1 MESLTGSH
9 RSRQPVPGNLPTVL
23 LHSLIHEHR
32 RARFSEVNRFH
43 ARPFA
48 IICAAGTFAC
58 RGGTL
63 RCR

>member
-1 MESLTGSH
+1 MESLKGSH
-9 RSRQPVPGNLPTVL
+9 RSRHLLSGNLPTIL
-23 LHSLIHEHR
+23 QHSLTHEHR

-48 IICAAGTFAC
+48 IICAARTFAC

-63 RCR
+63 LCQ